1 MKVEEALAE
10 IDRLTQAVRPFFPE
24 LYLAIPRALDATILP
39 DELAAVSP
47 PANGVYIFFRCDG
60 RDLLY
65 VGISNDVPGR
75 LYYHLG
81 TAFSWA
87 RDGKP
92 CSFPNMRL
100 AAERPWLKDATQQLL
115 RRGEFQIQVVGV
127 EPNECAALLE
137 AFLVARCFVKEG
149 RRPEIN
155 VEY

>member
-1 MKVEEALAE
+1 MKVEEALEE
-10 IDRLTQAVRPFFPE
+10 IDQFTQAVLPFFPK
-24 LYLAIPRALDATILP
+24 LHLAVSRPLDSTILP
-39 DELAAVSP
+39 EQLAEVAP
-47 PANGVYIFFRCDG
+47 PTKGVYIFFRRDG
-60 RDLLY
+60 RDVLY
-65 VGISNDVPGR
+65 VGISKDVPGR
-75 LYYHLG
+75 LYHHLG
-81 TAFSWA
+81 AGFSWA

-100 AAERPWLKDATQQLL
+100 AAERPWLTEPTQQLL

-127 EPNECAALLE
+127 EPAECAALLE